1 MKNTLFDKDNVSIKR
16 ELNSQLGRAG
26 KIAINWLKHSPI
38 YISTKTSGTG
48 KFAQLIEIAIL
59 DCDQSVLFHS
69 QIKPS
74 VKIDDDMLE
83 QHCID
88 FSSLSDRP
96 SWSQVAATV
105 QELTKDRRI
114 IMFDVLFETRILK
127 QSCIAHNIDFDWVDD
142 LSIDCAM
149 NLATITY
156 GIDNRYGTTSIEY
169 AMKKANITGYKA
181 DTGAVAATYAIIQLI
196 KIIADYTHRLQ
207 AKAEKKPLKHVC
219 L

>member
-38 YISTKTSGTG
+38 YISTKTTGTG

-59 DCDQSVLFHS
+59 DCDQSVMYHS
-69 QIKPS
+69 QIKPT
-74 VKIDDDMLE
+74 VAIDDDALE
-83 QHCID
+83 QHSID
-88 FSSLSDRP
+88 LSSLSDRP
-96 SWSQVAATV
+96 SWPQVAATI
-105 QELTKDRRI
+105 QALIKERRI

-127 QSCIAHNIDFDWVDD
+127 QSCIAHGLEFDWIDD
-142 LSIDCAM
+142 LNIDCAM

-156 GIDNRYGTTSIEY
+156 GIDNRYGTTSIDY

-181 DTGAVAATYAIIQLI
+181 DTGAVAATYAVIQLI
-196 KIIADYTHRLQ
+196 RIIADYTHKLQ
-207 AKAEKKPLKHVC
+207 TQAEKKPQKHVS